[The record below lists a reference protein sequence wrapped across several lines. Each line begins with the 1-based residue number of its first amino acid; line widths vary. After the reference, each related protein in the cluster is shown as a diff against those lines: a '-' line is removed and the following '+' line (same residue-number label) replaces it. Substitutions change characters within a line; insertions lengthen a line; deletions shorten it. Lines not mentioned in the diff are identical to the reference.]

1 MGQFRC
7 VSFPVPSSRLLLST
21 PETLTLS
28 FSISP
33 FVTAVRTKF
42 IDLSTK
48 QRSPTMAA
56 GILFFYRKN
65 ASGYFSPFH
74 QHPLFFMLLLKHALL
89 LSPCN
94 LLFPS
99 RFIRWLFPPEWVPI
113 GSDRSKNRMEISA
126 VDIMPLL
133 RRRSACVASSA
144 AGLWDSVSLRFNIR

>member
-21 PETLTLS
+21 PETPTLS
-28 FSISP
+28 FSIFP
-33 FVTAVRTKF
+33 FVTAARTKF

-48 QRSPTMAA
+48 QRSPTTTG

-74 QHPLFFMLLLKHALL
+74 QHPFPFPFSLFMLLLKHALL

-99 RFIRWLFPPEWVPI
+99 RFIPWLFPPEWVPI
-113 GSDRSKNRMEISA
+113 GSDRSKNWMEISTA
-126 VDIMPLL
+126 DIMPPL

-144 AGLWDSVSLRFNIR
+144 VGLWDSVH